1 MSRRTTAPCTA
12 RARTTRPAATAPPTT
27 PNGKLDIV
35 ACSKKWLEGAEG
47 RGMRHICWDG
57 CMFPN
62 ALLEK
67 QDTWNTILRTM
78 IDVRKALAN

>member
-1 MSRRTTAPCTA
+1 MQ
-12 RARTTRPAATAPPTT
+12 
-27 PNGKLDIV
+27 
-35 ACSKKWLEGAEG
+35 
-47 RGMRHICWDG
+47 HICWDG